1 MTVRDPRD
9 AETIIELQPQEL
21 LDAMDR
27 LRAGQISRRKFI
39 ARAAAM
45 GLSLGSI
52 AMLIQ
57 ACSSTATTA
66 PAASFPATPA
76 AATAAAASAAAG
88 AAATAV
94 PEGGGKGMVGFNQPY
109 LAAQV
114 TVPLYNGAQDAAN
127 KRGYQL
133 LKSSVADAK
142 LDLQL
147 AEVNQWIALGIK
159 GMTILPVDP
168 QAFGPTVKKAHEAG
182 VISVGGYDGH
192 IPGEDTWMGF
202 NQPQGAGIV
211 AGKADLHISANLGGK
226 CNIAGLVAKN
236 LPQSKLRVDDC
247 IQLIMDH
254 QPGAKLV
261 GTEEATMAADAL
273 KATQA
278 LIQAH
283 PDLQMII
290 CIADDGM
297 IGAAQ
302 AMKLA
307 GKKPG
312 DIWLAG
318 YDGAKQALQM
328 LKDGEIMVVDAALP
342 LLEIGATAVNLPC
355 NKIEATGPTV
365 AIVDYVVVGPEDT
378 AMIDQ
383 LLAAYGA

>member
-1 MTVRDPRD
+1 MTAKDPRD
-9 AETIIELQPQEL
+9 AETIIELEPQDL

-27 LRAGQISRRKFI
+27 LRAGQMSRRKFI

-45 GLSLGSI
+45 GLSMGSI

-57 ACSSTATTA
+57 ACASTATSA
-66 PAASFPATPA
+66 PTAASFPATPA
-76 AATAAAASAAAG
+76 AGSVAPASE

-94 PEGGGKGMVGFNQPY
+94 PEGGGKGMVGFDQPY

-114 TVPLYNGAQDAAN
+114 TIPLYNGAQAAAN

-133 LKSSVADAK
+133 LKSSVQEAK

-168 QAFGPTVKKAHEAG
+168 NAFGPVVTKAHEAG
-182 VISVGGYDGH
+182 VKSVGGYDGH

-211 AGKADLHISANLGGK
+211 AGKAGLYIASKLGGK

-254 QPGAKLV
+254 NPGAKLV
-261 GTEEATMAADAL
+261 ATEEATMAADAL
-273 KATQA
+273 KATQS
-278 LIQAH
+278 LLQAH
-283 PDLQMII
+283 PEIQMII

-302 AMKLA
+302 AIKLA
-307 GKKPG
+307 GKKPT

-328 LKDGEIMVVDAALP
+328 LKDGEIMGVDAALP

-355 NKIEATGPTV
+355 NKIEGTEPYV

-378 AMIDQ
+378 ATIDQ

>member
-1 MTVRDPRD
+1 VTYEDPRET
-9 AETIIELQPQEL
+9 ETIVELDPSDL
-21 LDAMDR
+21 MKAVNK
-27 LRAGQISRRKFI
+27 LREGRISRRKFI
-39 ARAAAM
+39 GQTAAM
-45 GLSLGSI
+45 GLSMTAI
-52 AMLIQ
+52 AALIQ
-57 ACSSTATTA
+57 ACSSSATLVPSAA
-66 PAASFPATPA
+66 PASAAPASAAPASAAPA
-76 AATAAAASAAAG
+76 SAATA
-88 AAATAV
+88 
-94 PEGGGKGMVGFNQPY
+94 GGNLPLVGFNQPY

-114 TVPLYNGAQDAAN
+114 TVPLYNGAEAAAK

-133 LKSSVADAK
+133 LKSSVQDAK

-168 QAFGPTVKKAHEAG
+168 NAFGPTVEKAHSAG
-182 VISVGGYDGH
+182 VKSVGGYDGH

-211 AGKADLHISANLGGK
+211 AGKAGLHIASNLGGK

-247 IQLIMDH
+247 IQLIIDH
-254 QPGAKLV
+254 NPGAKLV
-261 GTEEATMAADAL
+261 ATEEATMAADAL

-278 LIQAH
+278 LLQAH
-283 PDLQMII
+283 PEIQMII

-302 AMKLA
+302 AIKLS
-307 GKKPG
+307 GKKPT

-328 LKDGEIMVVDAALP
+328 LKDGEIMGVDAALP
-342 LLEIGATAVNLPC
+342 LLDIGAMAVDLPC
-355 NKIEATGPTV
+355 NVIEGKKPNVGIA
-365 AIVDYVVVGPEDT
+365 DYAVVGNDDT
-378 AMIDQ
+378 AKIDE
-383 LLAAYGA
+383 LLSAYGA

>member
-1 MTVRDPRD
+1 MTVKDPRD
-9 AETIIELQPQEL
+9 AETIVELEPQEL

-27 LRAGQISRRKFI
+27 LRAGQMSRRKFI

-45 GLSLGSI
+45 GLSMGSI

-57 ACSSTATTA
+57 ACASTATTA
-66 PAASFPATPA
+66 PSAASFPATPA
-76 AATAAAASAAAG
+76 AGTAAPASAAAV
-88 AAATAV
+88 ATAV

-114 TVPLYNGAQDAAN
+114 TVPLYNGAQNAAN
-127 KRGYQL
+127 QRGYQL
-133 LKSSVADAK
+133 LKSSVAEAK

-168 QAFGPTVKKAHEAG
+168 QAFGPVVKKAHDAG

-211 AGKADLHISANLGGK
+211 AGKAGLHIASNLGGT

-247 IQLIMDH
+247 IQMIIDH
-254 QPGAKLV
+254 NPGAKLV
-261 GTEEATMAADAL
+261 ATEEATMAADAL
-273 KATQA
+273 KATQS
-278 LIQAH
+278 LLQAH

-302 AMKLA
+302 GMKLA
-307 GKKPG
+307 GKKPE

-328 LKDGEIMVVDAALP
+328 LKDGEIMGVDAALP
-342 LLEIGATAVNLPC
+342 LIEIGETAINLPC
-355 NKIEATGPTV
+355 NKIEGTGATV

-378 AMIDQ
+378 ETIDQ
-383 LLAAYGA
+383 LLSAYGA

>member
-1 MTVRDPRD
+1 
-9 AETIIELQPQEL
+9 
-21 LDAMDR
+21 
-27 LRAGQISRRKFI
+27 
-39 ARAAAM
+39 M

-114 TVPLYNGAQDAAN
+114 TVPLYNGSQAAAN

-133 LKSSVADAK
+133 LKSSVQEAK

-159 GMTILPVDP
+159 GMTILPIDP
-168 QAFGPTVKKAHEAG
+168 NAFGPVVKKAHEAG

-202 NQPQGAGIV
+202 NQPQGAGVV
-211 AGKADLHISANLGGK
+211 AGKASLYINEKLGGK
-226 CNIAGLVAKN
+226 ANIATLVAKN
-236 LPQSKLRVDDC
+236 LPQSTLRCDDC
-247 IQLIMDH
+247 VKLIMDH
-254 QPGAKLV
+254 NPGAQLV
-261 GTEEATMAADAL
+261 ASEEATMAADAL

-278 LIQAH
+278 ILQAQ
-283 PDLQMII
+283 PDVNIII

-302 AMKLA
+302 AIKLA
-307 GKKPG
+307 GKKPT

-318 YDGAKQALQM
+318 YDGAKQALEM
-328 LKDGEIMVVDAALP
+328 LKNGEIMGVDAALP
-342 LLEIGATAVNLPC
+342 LIEIGETAINLPC
-355 NKIEATGPTV
+355 NKIEGSGPTI

-378 AMIDQ
+378 AIIDQ
-383 LLAAYGA
+383 LLSAYGA